1 MLTSGNKENTMS
13 RIGIRVLT
21 IPEKV
26 NVEINEQ
33 TITVKGPKG
42 ELSLKLDP
50 SIEVE
55 QKDGSITVKTLNN
68 LKHTNEMQGTT
79 NANIRNMIIGV
90 TEGYTKGLE
99 IVGVGYRFT
108 VKGKVLS
115 IQDGKSH
122 LDNVNIPEGITV
134 KQISNTEIEISGIDK
149 CKIGEFA
156 AEIRF
161 LRKPEPYKGK
171 GIHYVGEHIR
181 RKEGKKA
188 SK

>member
-1 MLTSGNKENTMS
+1 MS
-13 RIGIRVLT
+13 RIGKRVLT

-26 NVEINEQ
+26 NVELKDDVL
-33 TITVKGPKG
+33 TVKGPKG
-42 ELSLKLDP
+42 ELSLNIDRCVKVNVK
-50 SIEVE
+50 ENE
-55 QKDGSITVKTLNN
+55 ITVEKLNN
-68 LKHTNEMQGTT
+68 LKHTNEMHGTT
-79 NANIRNMIIGV
+79 NANIRNMIVGV

-115 IQDGKSH
+115 VQDGKSH
-122 LDNVNIPEGITV
+122 LDNVDIPQGIEV
-134 KQISNTEIEISGIDK
+134 KQISNTEIELSGIDK
-149 CKIGEFA
+149 CAIGKFA
-156 AEIRF
+156 AEIRD

-171 GIHYVGEHIR
+171 GIHYVGEHLR

>member
-1 MLTSGNKENTMS
+1 MS
-13 RIGIRVLT
+13 RIGKRVLT

-26 NVEINEQ
+26 NVELNGQ
-33 TITVKGPKG
+33 KLTVKGPKG
-42 ELSLKLDP
+42 ELSLN
-50 SIEVE
+50 IEPCVKVTINE
-55 QKDGSITVKTLNN
+55 SEITVEPLNQ
-68 LKHTNEMQGTT
+68 LKHTNEMHGTT

-108 VKGKVLS
+108 VKGNTIS

-122 LDNVNIPEGITV
+122 LDNVEIPAGITV
-134 KQISNTEIEISGIDK
+134 KQVSNTEIELSGIDK
-149 CKIGEFA
+149 CAIGKFA
-156 AEIRF
+156 AEIRE

-171 GIHYVGEHIR
+171 GIHYVGEHLR

>member
-1 MLTSGNKENTMS
+1 MS
-13 RIGIRVLT
+13 RIGKRVLT

-26 NVEINEQ
+26 NVELNGQ
-33 TITVKGPKG
+33 NLTVKGPKG
-42 ELSLKLDP
+42 ELALK
-50 SIEVE
+50 IEKCVKVNISDSE
-55 QKDGSITVKTLNN
+55 ITVEPMNQ
-68 LKHTNEMQGTT
+68 LKHTREMHGTT

-108 VKGKVLS
+108 VKGNTLS
-115 IQDGKSH
+115 VQDGKSH
-122 LDNVNIPEGITV
+122 LDNVEIPAGITV
-134 KQISNTEIEISGIDK
+134 KQVSNTEIELSGIDK
-149 CKIGEFA
+149 SAIGKFA
-156 AEIRF
+156 AEIRD

-171 GIHYVGEHIR
+171 GIHYVGERLR

>member
-1 MLTSGNKENTMS
+1 MS
-13 RIGIRVLT
+13 RIGKRILT
-21 IPEKV
+21 IPSGV
-26 NVEINEQ
+26 NVELVEQ
-33 TITVKGPKG
+33 KLTVKGPKG
-42 ELSLKLDP
+42 ELSLCIDP
-50 SIEVE
+50 VIEVMIE
-55 QKDGSITVKTLNN
+55 DNKITVNPKNKA
-68 LKHTNEMQGTT
+68 KHTNEMHGTT
-79 NANIRNMIIGV
+79 NANIRNMLIGV

-108 VKGKVLS
+108 VKGNTIS

-122 LDNVNIPEGITV
+122 LDNMEVPAGISV
-134 KQISNTEIEISGIDK
+134 KQISNTEIELSGIDK
-149 CKIGEFA
+149 CAIGKFA
-156 AEIRF
+156 AEIRE

>member
-1 MLTSGNKENTMS
+1 MS
-13 RIGIRVLT
+13 RIGKRVLT
-21 IPEKV
+21 LPEKV

-42 ELSLKLDP
+42 ELTMNVDSCVKVTL
-50 SIEVE
+50 
-55 QKDGSITVKTLNN
+55 KDGTITVEPLNN
-68 LKHTNEMQGTT
+68 LKHTREMHGTV

-99 IVGVGYRFT
+99 IVGVGYRFN
-108 VKGKVLS
+108 VKGKTLA

-122 LDNVNIPEGITV
+122 LDNVAIPEGITV
-134 KQISNTEIEISGIDK
+134 KQISNTEIELSGIDK
-149 CKIGEFA
+149 SAIGQFA
-156 AEIRF
+156 AEIRI

>member
-1 MLTSGNKENTMS
+1 MS
-13 RIGIRVLT
+13 RIGKRILT

-26 NVEINEQ
+26 NVELENQ
-33 TITVKGPKG
+33 KLTVKGPKG
-42 ELSLKLDP
+42 ELSLNIDSNIKVN
-50 SIEVE
+50 IKE
-55 QKDGSITVKTLNN
+55 GTITVETLNN
-68 LKHTNEMQGTT
+68 LKHTNEMHGTT

-90 TEGYTKGLE
+90 TEGYTKNLE
-99 IVGVGYRFT
+99 IVGVGYRFN
-108 VKGKVLS
+108 VKGNTLS
-115 IQDGKSH
+115 VQDGKSH
-122 LDNVNIPEGITV
+122 LDNVAIPQDITV
-134 KQISNTEIEISGIDK
+134 KQISNTEIEVSGIDK

-156 AEIRF
+156 AEIRN